1 MPDVLRVAEG
11 VPGTSQS
18 DEGNVL
24 DCLSE
29 QTRDCLEMSLASIGL
44 MNTEG
49 SLTLHITIQKAM
61 NTRPAS
67 RSRIN
72 TTKRSLDTIHHD

>member
-11 VPGTSQS
+11 VSGTSQS

-29 QTRDCLEMSLASIGL
+29 QTGDCLEMSLASIGL

-49 SLTLHITIQKAM
+49 SLTLHITIQ
-61 NTRPAS
+61 R
-67 RSRIN
+67 
-72 TTKRSLDTIHHD
+72 L